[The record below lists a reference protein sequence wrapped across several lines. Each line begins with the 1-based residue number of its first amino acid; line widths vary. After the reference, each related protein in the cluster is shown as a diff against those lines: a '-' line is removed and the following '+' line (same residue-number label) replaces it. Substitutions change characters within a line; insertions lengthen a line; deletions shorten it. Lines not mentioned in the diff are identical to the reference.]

1 MTDAGQY
8 FGKYSGIVKD
18 NRDSEKLG
26 KVKVSVPAIFPP
38 DELMDAR
45 PALPYGWFFV
55 PENETQVWVEFEGGD
70 ASLPLWTG
78 VQALSGKWASEVDLD
93 PPEKRGLK
101 TKAGHLILFDDKSG
115 EELIRIFE
123 GVHSH
128 EILLDK
134 NGITVTD
141 GVNSH
146 TLKFDSSG
154 VKISTQGG
162 ASMELTSSGV
172 TVDAGSGSLTLKG
185 SSITLDASATVEAKG
200 SVVNLNASLVKLGSS
215 AALPVARVTDQGIG
229 NLGAPVVILPPGS
242 TQVLA

>member
-1 MTDAGQY
+1 MADAGQY

-18 NRDSEKLG
+18 NKDSEKLG
-26 KVKVSVPAIFPP
+26 KVKVSVPALFPS

-70 ASLPLWTG
+70 STLPLWTG
-78 VQALSGKWASEVDLD
+78 VQALNGKWAAEIDLD

-115 EELIRIFE
+115 EELIRIVE
-123 GVHSH
+123 GVHKH
-128 EILLDK
+128 EIVLDK
-134 NGITVTD
+134 DGITVTD

-154 VKISTQGG
+154 VKVSTSGG
-162 ASMELTSSGV
+162 ASVELTSSGI

-185 SSITLDASATVEAKG
+185 TSITLDASASVEAKG

>member
-1 MTDAGQY
+1 MADAGQY

-26 KVKVSVPAIFPP
+26 KVKVSVPALFPP

-70 ASLPLWTG
+70 STLPLWTG
-78 VQALSGKWASEVDLD
+78 VQALNGKWATEVDLD

-115 EELIRIFE
+115 EELIRIVE
-123 GVHSH
+123 GVHKH
-128 EILLDK
+128 EIVLDK
-134 NGITVTD
+134 DGITVTD
-141 GVNSH
+141 GVNHH

-154 VKISTQGG
+154 VKVSIQSG
-162 ASMELTSSGV
+162 ASVELASGGV

-200 SVVNLNASLVKLGSS
+200 SVVNLNASMVKLGSS
-215 AALPVARVTDQGIG
+215 AALPVARVGDQGIG
-229 NLGAPVVILPPGS
+229 NLGAPVLILPPGS